1 MFLIE
6 RNLKCEINADAIERS
21 QLLNPRI
28 RVDEKGSQ
36 VVAMVPAAT
45 REQAESIATE
55 ILGD

>member
-6 RNLKCEINADAIERS
+6 RNLKNQINSAAIERS

-36 VVAMVPAAT
+36 VVAMVRAAT

-55 ILGD
+55 ILGE